1 MEVRWIRRI
10 TKNNSTFLRF
20 SLPLELA
27 GALDIYCGDMVSLSP
42 HEDGFLVRKYPPEQE
57 P

>member
-1 MEVRWIRRI
+1 LEVRWIRRI